1 MPSLRVLL
9 AVVAVVLAATALYGA
24 DDPPAW
30 AYLTTPA
37 AFERPKDPTAKQRVE
52 GSARAYT
59 LTEIADLFAPPDWF
73 PAEHAAMPDPVGRGR
88 RPGVQA
94 CASCHLPNGRGVP
107 SSAMLAGLPADY
119 ITAQL
124 NDFALGNRLPAIG
137 NVNIDMGSIARAL
150 TPAESRAAATY
161 FSRLRPRPY
170 LTVTEAAMVPATHV
184 VEGDLLIPATDGQ
197 TEPLGARIVEVPA
210 SPARARLLDP
220 HATFIAYVPMGS
232 VRRGRNLVRTG
243 GAAFVGGKTVAGKTT
258 ECSKCHGVNL
268 HGMPAKP
275 DGTPLTPSIVGR
287 SPGYTVRQLYD
298 IQRATRKGASI
309 SDMKN
314 VVAPLTM
321 TDMIDIAA
329 YLGSLMP

>member
-1 MPSLRVLL
+1 MVESLLLTATRVFTYARQQLL
-9 AVVAVVLAATALYGA
+9 TNASGFFFARDDRLFLVTSRHVVIDEANGHAPDRLEIELHSDPDNMAISTMFSIPLYRDGAGVWRQGVDGGGQIDVAAVEIERAALPASIVHRAFTPAHLYGA

-137 NVNIDMGSIARAL
+137 KVGWRNHV
-150 TPAESRAAATY
+150 TP
-161 FSRLRPRPY
+161 
-170 LTVTEAAMVPATHV
+170 
-184 VEGDLLIPATDGQ
+184 
-197 TEPLGARIVEVPA
+197 
-210 SPARARLLDP
+210 
-220 HATFIAYVPMGS
+220 
-232 VRRGRNLVRTG
+232 
-243 GAAFVGGKTVAGKTT
+243 
-258 ECSKCHGVNL
+258 
-268 HGMPAKP
+268 
-275 DGTPLTPSIVGR
+275 R
-287 SPGYTVRQLYD
+287 S
-298 IQRATRKGASI
+298 
-309 SDMKN
+309 
-314 VVAPLTM
+314 
-321 TDMIDIAA
+321 
-329 YLGSLMP
+329 